1 MGNIF
6 IILPIPYQNGNK
18 MITSL
23 IGTYD
28 CKADDKGRLMIAAQ
42 LKKQLATVLQ
52 DGFVLKRSVFKPCL
66 ELYPRNEWEKTIQS
80 VDQLSRFT
88 SDNNSFIRLLNYG
101 VRLIEIDNSG
111 RVLIPKDL
119 MLQVGIDKEVV
130 LSSAIN
136 MIEIWDKTKYEE
148 TIQNELA
155 DFAKLAEKVMGNT
168 NGAHGNNI
176 P

>member
-1 MGNIF
+1 M
-6 IILPIPYQNGNK
+6 
-18 MITSL
+18 TSL

-28 CKADDKGRLMIAAQ
+28 CKADDKGRLMLAAQ
-42 LKKQLATVLQ
+42 LKKQLANVLQ
-52 DGFVLKRSVFKPCL
+52 DGFVLKRSVFKSCL
-66 ELYPRNEWEKTIQS
+66 ELYPRNEWEKTVQS

-111 RVLIPKDL
+111 RILIPKDL
-119 MLQVGIDKEVV
+119 MLQVGIDKEIV

-148 TIQNELA
+148 TIQSELA
-155 DFAKLAEKVMGNT
+155 DFAKLAEKVMGNQ
-168 NGAHGNNI
+168 NANHGNNVS
-176 P
+176 